1 MATIPNVAVPS
12 SQKKPAKKREIQ
24 FTEEMD
30 EILKRITEIKNVAGV
45 VVVNSEGI
53 TVKSTLDNVLSV
65 QVAFSTYLYLLL
77 LCTVMFVNVTY
88 SIFSI
93 YFLVLRVGVTAFGKG
108 KIHCSRSRPCK

>member
-1 MATIPNVAVPS
+1 MAAIPNVAVPS

-65 QVAFSTYLYLLL
+65 QVTFLIYLHLQLQHNRFCKCYL
-77 LCTVMFVNVTY
+77 F
-88 SIFSI
+88 IFSI
-93 YFLVLRVGVTAFGKG
+93 YCLVFRACVTAF
-108 KIHCSRSRPCK
+108 

>member
-1 MATIPNVAVPS
+1 MQYYTYNFLQFTRFRLNYIYLNKIIYVRFFNKHFFIMAAIPNVAVPS

-24 FTEEMD
+24 FTDEMD

-65 QVAFSTYLYLLL
+65 QVI
-77 LCTVMFVNVTY
+77 N
-88 SIFSI
+88 
-93 YFLVLRVGVTAFGKG
+93 
-108 KIHCSRSRPCK
+108 

>member
-65 QVAFSTYLYLLL
+65 QVN
-77 LCTVMFVNVTY
+77 M
-88 SIFSI
+88 
-93 YFLVLRVGVTAFGKG
+93 RFGKLNG
-108 KIHCSRSRPCK
+108 DIFQS

>member
-1 MATIPNVAVPS
+1 MAAIPNVAVPS

-65 QVAFSTYLYLLL
+65 QVTFLTYLHLQLQHL
-77 LCTVMFVNVTY
+77 IMFVNAIH
-88 SIFSI
+88 SFFQFIF
-93 YFLVLRVGVTAFGKG
+93 
-108 KIHCSRSRPCK
+108 

>member
-1 MATIPNVAVPS
+1 MAAIPNVAVPS

-65 QVAFSTYLYLLL
+65 QVTFLTYLHLQLYRVCLI
-77 LCTVMFVNVTY
+77 VFVNA
-88 SIFSI
+88 I
-93 YFLVLRVGVTAFGKG
+93 
-108 KIHCSRSRPCK
+108 CSFFQFIV

>member
-1 MATIPNVAVPS
+1 MAAIPNVAVPS

-65 QVAFSTYLYLLL
+65 QVTFLTYLHLQLQHSQPYNRFCKCNL
-77 LCTVMFVNVTY
+77 FIY
-88 SIFSI
+88 SI
-93 YFLVLRVGVTAFGKG
+93 YCLVFRACVTAF
-108 KIHCSRSRPCK
+108 

>member
-1 MATIPNVAVPS
+1 MKQRIASFAKTLVILLYIYNFVRKRVSSNFNMAAIPNVAVPS

-24 FTEEMD
+24 FTDEMD

-65 QVAFSTYLYLLL
+65 QVSSY
-77 LCTVMFVNVTY
+77 
-88 SIFSI
+88 
-93 YFLVLRVGVTAFGKG
+93 
-108 KIHCSRSRPCK
+108 

>member
-1 MATIPNVAVPS
+1 MAAIPNVAVPA

-24 FTEEMD
+24 FTDEMD

-65 QVAFSTYLYLLL
+65 QVSE
-77 LCTVMFVNVTY
+77 
-88 SIFSI
+88 
-93 YFLVLRVGVTAFGKG
+93 K
-108 KIHCSRSRPCK
+108 

>member
-65 QVAFSTYLYLLL
+65 QVEILIWVIYISYYHRII
-77 LCTVMFVNVTY
+77 FVYAVNSV
-88 SIFSI
+88 
-93 YFLVLRVGVTAFGKG
+93 
-108 KIHCSRSRPCK
+108 C

>member
-1 MATIPNVAVPS
+1 MAAIPNVAVPS

-65 QVAFSTYLYLLL
+65 QVAFL
-77 LCTVMFVNVTY
+77 
-88 SIFSI
+88 
-93 YFLVLRVGVTAFGKG
+93 FLSLITAFVTLFLLNH
-108 KIHCSRSRPCK
+108 IYLFDF

>member
-65 QVAFSTYLYLLL
+65 QVAFLFLSLITAFLTFFAQSYLLIRFFNL
-77 LCTVMFVNVTY
+77 FS
-88 SIFSI
+88 SIPCWCHS
-93 YFLVLRVGVTAFGKG
+93 FLKG
-108 KIHCSRSRPCK
+108 QNRLFEI

>member
-1 MATIPNVAVPS
+1 MAAIPNVAVPS

-65 QVAFSTYLYLLL
+65 QVTFLTYLHLRLIYSVCLI
-77 LCTVMFVNVTY
+77 MFVNVTY
-88 SIFSI
+88 SMFQFIS
-93 YFLVLRVGVTAFGKG
+93 
-108 KIHCSRSRPCK
+108 

>member
-1 MATIPNVAVPS
+1 MAAIPNVAVPS

-65 QVAFSTYLYLLL
+65 QVTFLTYLHLQLQHSQPNRFCKCNL
-77 LCTVMFVNVTY
+77 F
-88 SIFSI
+88 IFSI
-93 YFLVLRVGVTAFGKG
+93 YCLVFRACVTAF
-108 KIHCSRSRPCK
+108 

>member
-1 MATIPNVAVPS
+1 MAAIPNVAVPS

-65 QVAFSTYLYLLL
+65 QVTFLTYLHLQLQHSCL
-77 LCTVMFVNVTY
+77 IVFVNA
-88 SIFSI
+88 I
-93 YFLVLRVGVTAFGKG
+93 
-108 KIHCSRSRPCK
+108 CSFFQFIV